1 MKFVAQTATPKAMT
15 TWEVEEHSHQDKA
28 LSDLVSDNAFVLVTG
43 TTIKKIVKY
52 FPVRGEICTKDKI
65 ALRGTHTVLPRSLR
79 QRVLSIARE
88 VHVG

>member
-1 MKFVAQTATPKAMT
+1 MRFVAQTATPKAMT

-28 LSDLVSDNAFVLVTG
+28 LSGVRQCICVGDWN
-43 TTIKKIVKY
+43 IKEIVKY
-52 FPVRGEICTKDKI
+52 FPVKGEICTKGKI
-65 ALRGTHTVLPRSLR
+65 VLWGTHTVLPRSLR